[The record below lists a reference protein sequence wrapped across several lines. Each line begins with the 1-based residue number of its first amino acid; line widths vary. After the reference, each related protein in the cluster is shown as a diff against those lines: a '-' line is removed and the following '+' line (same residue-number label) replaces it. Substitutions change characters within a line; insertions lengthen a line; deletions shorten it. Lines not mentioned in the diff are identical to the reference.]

1 MVAVSGSA
9 CHREAVEPSAVAPRR
24 TRASLAL
31 AAGGA
36 LVLMAGVACVAT
48 GAALRLEHQ
57 VHSVPL
63 VVPGLVLTVLG
74 LALGASAAV
83 TVLLDAPTGTPPA
96 PPYGGSRAGGH
107 PFAAGPFAAG
117 PAAGPAPAEP
127 EVRGAT
133 VAGEVLSSFVL
144 PGRPPPAPVTPT
156 EVVPGAPLAPPGRP
170 RTAPLGPAP
179 SAPVQPEGVPARP
192 VPSAR
197 EPLAGEVP
205 GYSDAGWDI
214 ASAGPPG

>member
-83 TVLLDAPTGTPPA
+83 TILLDAPTGMPPA
-96 PPYGGSRAGGH
+96 PPYAGSRTGSRAGGH

-117 PAAGPAPAEP
+117 PAPAEP
-127 EVRGAT
+127 EVRGVT

-144 PGRPPPAPVTPT
+144 PDRPPPAPVTPT

-170 RTAPLGPAP
+170 RTAPLGP
-179 SAPVQPEGVPARP
+179 

-214 ASAGPPG
+214 ASAGPAG

>member
-1 MVAVSGSA
+1 MVAVSESA

-24 TRASLAL
+24 TRAALAL

-36 LVLMAGVACVAT
+36 LVLMTGVACLAT

-63 VVPGLVLTVLG
+63 LAAGVVLAVLG

-83 TVLLDAPTGTPPA
+83 TILLDAPTRMPPA
-96 PPYGGSRAGGH
+96 PPFAGSRAGGQ
-107 PFAAGPFAAG
+107 PFAG
-117 PAAGPAPAEP
+117 PAAAGSGPAEP
-127 EVRGAT
+127 GVPGAT

-144 PGRPPPAPVTPT
+144 PGRPPPGPVTPT

-170 RTAPLGPAP
+170 RTAPLGPARP
-179 SAPVQPEGVPARP
+179 EAAAPGP

-197 EPLAGEVP
+197 EPRADEAP
-205 GYSDAGWDI
+205 GYSDAGWDV
-214 ASAGPPG
+214 ASAGPGG

>member
-48 GAALRLEHQ
+48 GAALRVEHQ

-83 TVLLDAPTGTPPA
+83 TILLDAPTGMPPA
-96 PPYGGSRAGGH
+96 PPYAGSRTGSRAGGH

-117 PAAGPAPAEP
+117 PAPAEP
-127 EVRGAT
+127 EVRGVT

-144 PGRPPPAPVTPT
+144 PDRPPPAPVTPT

-170 RTAPLGPAP
+170 RTAPLGP
-179 SAPVQPEGVPARP
+179 

-214 ASAGPPG
+214 ASAGPAG